1 MRYAVVCG
9 VSIVCVRVR
18 GCVVWVCTVQG
29 VYSSILCVQCV
40 NSGVYCAYSAYN
52 VFIACTMC
60 SVFPFVARCMPAHK
74 PRAMPPL
81 SPSSPTRFT
90 ADERGPETDG
100 SREGAHGVPGS
111 SQLSLF

>member
-1 MRYAVVCG
+1 MRYAVCG

-29 VYSSILCVQCV
+29 VYSILCVQCV

-74 PRAMPPL
+74 PRAMPPSHPL
-81 SPSSPTRFT
+81 HLP
-90 ADERGPETDG
+90 A
-100 SREGAHGVPGS
+100 
-111 SQLSLF
+111 SQLMNEDRKQMEAERERTAYQVRLS